1 MKKNTK
7 VLLGGS
13 TVILTILIL
22 LIAATPGASGTEL
35 PIYQVLANPEKYEGR
50 FVTTEGFLMESSID
64 WRADEI
70 ELRFDVVDSEG
81 NVLSVFHHGVRP
93 DNFSEGV
100 ITILEGYIVPGEPF
114 QAERV
119 KTKCPSKYEG
129 EDPSNYDPEFHKEL
143 LDDKTD
149 N

>member
-7 VLLGGS
+7 VLLGGC
-13 TVILTILIL
+13 TIILSILIL
-22 LIAATPGASGTEL
+22 LIAATPGASGTE
-35 PIYQVLANPEKYEGR
+35 ISIHEVLANPEKYEGR
-50 FVTTEGFLMESSID
+50 YVTTEGFLIQDSID

-70 ELRFDVVDSEG
+70 ELRFDIVDSDG

-100 ITILEGYIVPGEPF
+100 ITILEGFIEPGEPF
-114 QAERV
+114 RAERV

-129 EDPSNYDPEFHKEL
+129 EDPKEYDPEFHKEL
-143 LDDKTD
+143 LNDDK
-149 N
+149 

>member
-7 VLLGGS
+7 VLLGGC

-35 PIYQVLANPEKYEGR
+35 PLKEALANPEKYEGR
-50 FVTTEGFLMESSID
+50 FVVTEGLLVEDSID

-70 ELRFDVVDSEG
+70 ELRFDIVDSEG
-81 NVLSVFHHGVRP
+81 NKLSVFHHGVKP

-129 EDPSNYDPEFHKEL
+129 EDPSNYDPELHKEL
-143 LDDKTD
+143 LDDK

>member
-13 TVILTILIL
+13 TVILSILIL
-22 LIAATPGASGTEL
+22 LIAATPGASGTEIPL
-35 PIYQVLANPEKYEGR
+35 QEVLANPEKYEER
-50 FVTTEGFLMESSID
+50 YVTTEGFLVAESID

-70 ELRFDVVDSEG
+70 ELRFDIVDSEG

-114 QAERV
+114 NAERV

-129 EDPSNYDPEFHKEL
+129 EDPNNYDPEFHKEL
-143 LDDKTD
+143 LND